1 MKTKGIAA
9 WSALLF
15 GSLGLHRAYLYGLR
29 DRWLWFYPWP
39 TLFGLVALR
48 RFEAVGPDDAWA
60 TWGLPVLGVMLA
72 QGGLTAIVIAL
83 TSDER
88 WNARHNP
95 GQAAPDARWAP
106 ILAAIAG
113 LLCGG
118 ASLMSAIVFAA
129 QRYFELSLGK

>member
-9 WSALLF
+9 WAALLL
-15 GSLGLHRAYLYGLR
+15 GSLGVHRLYLYGWS
-29 DRWLWFYPWP
+29 DRWVWLFPLP
-39 TLFGLVALR
+39 TLFGLLALR
-48 RFEAVGPDDAWA
+48 HFELNGPDDPIA
-60 TWGLPVLGVMLA
+60 TWGLPVLGLMLA
-72 QGGLTAIVIAL
+72 QGALTAIVFAL

-95 GQAAPDARWAP
+95 SQPAPDARWAP

-118 ASLMSAIVFAA
+118 ATLTSAIVFAA
-129 QRYFELSLGK
+129 QRYFELSMGQ

>member
-1 MKTKGIAA
+1 MKTKGLAA
-9 WSALLF
+9 WAALLF
-15 GSLGLHRAYLYGLR
+15 GSLGLHRYYLHGWK
-29 DRWLWFYPWP
+29 DRWLWLYPWP
-39 TLFGLVALR
+39 TLFGWVALR
-48 RFEAVGPDDAWA
+48 RFEAIGPDDPWA
-60 TWGLPVLGVMLA
+60 TWGLPVLGLMLA
-72 QGGLTAIVIAL
+72 QGALTAIVIAL

-95 GQAAPDARWAP
+95 GHPAPDARWAP

-129 QRYFELSLGK
+129 QRYFELSLGQ